1 VDGAM
6 TDCSNDLSALQ
17 RALLEA
23 FFSREGEFYLTGG
36 AALVGFHL
44 HHRHTDDL
52 DLFTPAL

>member
-1 VDGAM
+1 M